1 MGIKNLT
8 PINGQPCQVKVK
20 GKSCNFEAYLCGS
33 LYFTFKT
40 SFQPYAFY
48 SKQLQALF
56 KDHLDRP
63 KATGSFKVFIVLA
76 HSTWTSDKLFKFY
89 IFVWSFMQEVIWFRC
104 LISRKIVSIQYISAI
119 RSYDHLRFSLFQL
132 IQLEP
137 LMHSLNFIFS
147 YVSIRQ

>member
-76 HSTWTSDKLFKFY
+76 HSTWTSEKLFISF
-89 IFVWSFMQEVIWFRC
+89 IFSCEASCKKQYLVEVSSQNIG
-104 LISRKIVSIQYISAI
+104 AI
-119 RSYDHLRFSLFQL
+119 RSFDHLRFSLFQL

-137 LMHSLNFIFS
+137 LVHSLNFIFS
-147 YVSIRQ
+147 